1 MDSVRGLGFLGE
13 ATGRPDAGVGP
24 QLWCVR
30 PAVCVCTC
38 ASPRCVQHTGDCWRD
53 SWRSGPRFNRRW
65 QQPDLASPCSLPAA
79 ANLCAGPRLCRMV
92 WIPARPFSHACPRPG
107 WSHWPQSQG
116 WSLGPFF
123 GGSFKA
129 PPAALAL
136 RRTDRCAP
144 NRMGEAVGG
153 T

>member
-1 MDSVRGLGFLGE
+1 MSAHARLRVVCSTRGIAGE
-13 ATGRPDAGVGP
+13 IPGD
-24 QLWCVR
+24 
-30 PAVCVCTC
+30 PA
-38 ASPRCVQHTGDCWRD
+38 
-53 SWRSGPRFNRRW
+53 
-65 QQPDLASPCSLPAA
+65 PDLTDVGSSRTWHPLAPCQLRPTSAQARGSAEWSGSLP
-79 ANLCAGPRLCRMV
+79 
-92 WIPARPFSHACPRPG
+92 RPFSHACPRPG